1 MSRSGYEDDIDSRD
15 LNIWRGAVNS
25 AIKGK
30 RGQAFLREMLESL
43 DALPNK
49 RLIAGELVVDGEC
62 CAIGAVALN
71 RGVDVSGIDTDDPF
85 YVGKAF
91 GIARALAAEIEY
103 ENDEGGAWEQSPEQ
117 RFERMRQWVI
127 EQLAEREGE

>member
-62 CAIGAVALN
+62 CAIGAVALK
-71 RGVDVSGIDTDDPF
+71 RGVDVSAVDIDEPRQ
-85 YVGKAF
+85 VAKAF

-127 EQLAEREGE
+127 EQLAEREGT